1 MKKIV
6 SVWLCILICGWVAA
20 QNTRSTDAPKP
31 PRPTYQAT
39 KKEKKGVFGFL
50 KKKEGNRQGDNEII
64 EFRARLQKVYKQ
76 KAKEERLAEKPRYK
90 DPTYFGH
97 KKKPKKRP
105 VGKQKFCK
113 VCKIK
118 H

>member
-1 MKKIV
+1 MRFLFGLTVFIFTF
-6 SVWLCILICGWVAA
+6 IGYA
-20 QNTRSTDAPKP
+20 QNTRSASAPVTPKP
-31 PRPTYQAT
+31 VYQSS
-39 KKEKKGVFGFL
+39 KKESKGVFGVF
-50 KKKEGNRQGDNEII
+50 KKKNNSLQSNEVA

-76 KAKEERLAEKPRYK
+76 RAKEDKLSNKKRYK

-113 VCKIK
+113 VCKIR

>member
-1 MKKIV
+1 MKFV
-6 SVWLCILICGWVAA
+6 LCILLYTAFFAVAA
-20 QNTRSTDAPKP
+20 QNTRSASSPVAPKP
-31 PRPTYQAT
+31 IYQSS
-39 KKEKKGVFGFL
+39 KKESKGLFGAF
-50 KKKEGNRQGDNEII
+50 KKKSNSPQSNEVA

-76 KAKEERLAEKPRYK
+76 KAKEEKLSNKKKYK
-90 DPTYFGH
+90 DPSYFGH

-113 VCKIK
+113 VCRIK